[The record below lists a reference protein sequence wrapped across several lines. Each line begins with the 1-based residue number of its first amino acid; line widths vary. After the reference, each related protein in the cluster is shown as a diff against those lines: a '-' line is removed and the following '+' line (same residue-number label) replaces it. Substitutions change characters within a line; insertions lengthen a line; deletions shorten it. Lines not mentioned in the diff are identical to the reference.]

1 MVLKPQRC
9 FNAQVSAPWSHNLL
23 KKWLGASKV
32 RIISCASWFF
42 SLITFDCFYALTM
55 HPRLLWLVG
64 IHDSMHQ
71 GSRCIL
77 MAAILLHPWSDIYGS
92 DTLLCK
98 IPNPVL
104 ASRSPS
110 PEESI
115 DRGSIDRGRFFFTL
129 MWIATCHGCSSSV
142 CAIFMISFLASH
154 NQACLRYCN
163 TTFCAP
169 RVALPPA

>member
-1 MVLKPQRC
+1 MFQC
-9 FNAQVSAPWSHNLL
+9 
-23 KKWLGASKV
+23 ASKFPMDAQLIKEMIRSLKSKDHFMCFV
-32 RIISCASWFF
+32 IFF
-42 SLITFDCFYALTM
+42 LDKLWLFLCFHHEPTSSLIGQHPWFY
-55 HPRLLWLVG
+55 G
-64 IHDSMHQ
+64 MHQ

-77 MAAILLHPWSDIYGS
+77 MAAKLLYPWSDIYGS
-92 DTLLCK
+92 DTLLRK